1 MNKLLL
7 LEDDIGLV
15 DGLKYTLNKNGF
27 DVDVAGTL
35 AEARRLLREMD
46 KYDLLI
52 LEIGRAHV

>member
-35 AEARRLLREMD
+35 ADR
-46 KYDLLI
+46 KS
-52 LEIGRAHV
+52 VV